1 MQGHHAKRVSYSDF
15 EHWWKVTA
23 IRLLRC
29 RATCIYAHTMLLQ
42 RNRPPNRPISHLM
55 AHQSAFTL
63 TRSAASQRQ
72 GWGCS
77 KLTCPSSRNTSPTN
91 SSTSGKTRGPPG
103 EGDGALA
110 HTRTTRALIQ
120 TCNTHTHTCRN
131 TRPETHAHAT
141 PHAQQ
146 TPEQQLSPRR
156 RRCSSALI
164 PPQSSKTC
172 PPAMARQQPPIGPS
186 SGALQPC
193 VVRCQPP
200 PPPLHTASPVRRR
213 PCTLPRQCAPALAHC
228 LASAPPSVSRLR
240 RGSTIGDAAAT
251 VMCGRERSF
260 GISYGHG

>member
-120 TCNTHTHTCRN
+120 SNTHTHTCRN

-156 RRCSSALI
+156 RRCSPGLI
-164 PPQSSKTC
+164 PPQPSEPC

-186 SGALQPC
+186 SGALQPY
-193 VVRCQPP
+193 VVRCQP
-200 PPPLHTASPVRRR
+200 
-213 PCTLPRQCAPALAHC
+213 APALAHC

-240 RGSTIGDAAAT
+240 RGSTIGDGAAT
-251 VMCGRERSF
+251 VMCGREGSF
-260 GISYGHG
+260 GISFDHG